1 MAIGLRMRRRAV
13 PYYAAGAQNVDPF
26 AKAFAECHRQAHG
39 ALFVLLNR
47 VVNAYVGACDF
58 AQLKV
63 LFGRCT
69 RDDGGTKQLSL
80 LDDANA
86 RGKAR
91 VVATLLPFFCSVV
104 NTVRERHKVFVSVA
118 KLVGILTHEYNQGVA
133 WLNAGAIPKV
143 LAWGHVWPRP
153 GRLTVE
159 AGSLKPRRSR
169 CTQRRSHR
177 WSP

>member
-13 PYYAAGAQNVDPF
+13 PYYAAGSQNVDPF
-26 AKAFAECHRQAHG
+26 AKAFAECHRQTHG
-39 ALFVLLNR
+39 ALLVLLNR

-104 NTVRERHKVFVSVA
+104 NTVRERHKVFISVA
-118 KLVGILTHEYNQGVA
+118 KLVGILTHEYNMIRLSTSTCDALGKKKLIYYPRYRICWACARVVRNQEH
-133 WLNAGAIPKV
+133 AG
-143 LAWGHVWPRP
+143 
-153 GRLTVE
+153 
-159 AGSLKPRRSR
+159 
-169 CTQRRSHR
+169 
-177 WSP
+177 